1 MKLSK
6 ELLKIIPPEL
16 RNDIVEAIS
25 YLEGIEL
32 DPKLR
37 NEVYYISRILECDL
51 YEDDDEIQ
59 D

>member
-6 ELLKIIPPEL
+6 ELLKVVPPEL
-16 RNDIVEAIS
+16 RHSIIESLS

-37 NEVYYISRILECDL
+37 NEVSHISRILGCDL
-51 YEDDDEIQ
+51 ISEVEE
-59 D
+59 